1 MIDTPKLRNSEL
13 LEGILKALYITAGR
27 RTTQSFTIAVLGA
40 ITKTLEQRYDFLK
53 NVIFHTEGRL
63 DDVVIIDCKVNS
75 VNPGVIAKAIET
87 IVQIVY
93 MDLKEK
99 AGLYFI
105 KELMRN
111 AGDNVISN
119 LRDIGVDLELLQL
132 QQLYLY
138 KRQSKASKTA
148 YGKKQ
153 DQLDNISLLGYSWEK
168 VSTWKYDV
176 DNKMCII
183 YSKDGKELDRLNLD
197 TIVKNYIDSITDES
211 TTKITVEN
219 KEETKKVKLTE
230 KELDLLKMI
239 RSRDIDFESASELLQ
254 ISQNDLNNVIR
265 KLLTLDLLHY
275 ISSDEVALTE
285 IGLEYLKNDEKVK
298 EVIKS

>member
-1 MIDTPKLRNSEL
+1 MSKLNNSEL
-13 LEGILKALYITAGR
+13 LEGIFKALYTTAGR
-27 RTTQSFTIAVLGA
+27 RTTQGFAIAVLGA

-53 NVIFHTEGRL
+53 NVFFHPEGRFE
-63 DDVVIIDCKVNS
+63 DVVVIDSKVNS
-75 VNPGVIAKAIET
+75 VNPVVIAKTIEI

-138 KRQSKASKTA
+138 KRQSKASKTG
-148 YGKKQ
+148 YDRKQ
-153 DQLDNISLLGYSWEK
+153 AQLDNISLLGYSWDK
-168 VSTWKYDV
+168 VSTWKYDT
-176 DNKMCII
+176 DNKICII
-183 YSKDGKELDRLNLD
+183 YNKDGKELDRLNLD
-197 TIVKNYIDSITDES
+197 TIVKNYIDNLKDNSA
-211 TTKITVEN
+211 TKMIDEN
-219 KEETKKVKLTE
+219 KEETRSVKLTE
-230 KELDLLKMI
+230 KELDLLKII
-239 RSRDIDFESASELLQ
+239 RSRDIDFESVSELLQ
-254 ISQNDLNNVIR
+254 ISQNDLNFVIN
-265 KLLTLDLLHY
+265 KLLKFDLLHY

-285 IGLEYLKNDEKVK
+285 IGLEYLKKEEKVK

>member
-1 MIDTPKLRNSEL
+1 MSKLKNSEL
-13 LEGILKALYITAGR
+13 LEGILKALYTTTGR
-27 RTTQSFTIAVLGA
+27 RTTQSFAIAVLGA
-40 ITKTLEQRYDFLK
+40 ITKTLENRYDFLK
-53 NVIFHTEGRL
+53 NIIFPTEGRSE
-63 DDVVIIDCKVNS
+63 DVVIIDSKIDAVE
-75 VNPGVIAKAIET
+75 PVIVAKAIEI

-138 KRQSKASKTA
+138 KRQSKNKNVS
-148 YGKKQ
+148 GKKQ
-153 DQLDNISLLGYSWEK
+153 DQIDDLSLLGYSWDN
-168 VSTWKYDV
+168 VSTWKYDT

-183 YSKDGKELDRLNLD
+183 YSKNGKELDRLNLD
-197 TIVKNYIDSITDES
+197 TIVKNYIDNIINDGDT
-211 TTKITVEN
+211 
-219 KEETKKVKLTE
+219 KLTFE
-230 KELDLLKMI
+230 HKQELKKIKLTRKEFDLLKMI
-239 RSRDIDFESASELLQ
+239 QSQDTDYETASLLLQ
-254 ISQNDLNNVIR
+254 ISQNDLNYIVR
-265 KLLTLDLLHY
+265 KLLTLELLHY

-285 IGLEYLKNDEKVK
+285 IGLEYLKKGENVR
-298 EVIKS
+298 EVIKN

>member
-1 MIDTPKLRNSEL
+1 MDMSKLKNSEL

-27 RTTQSFTIAVLGA
+27 RTTQSFAIAVLGA
-40 ITKTLEQRYDFLK
+40 ITKTLEHRYDFLK
-53 NVIFHTEGRL
+53 NVFFPTEGRSE
-63 DDVVIIDCKVNS
+63 DVVMIDSKVDS
-75 VNPGVIAKAIET
+75 VEPVIVAKSIEI

-138 KRQSKASKTA
+138 KRQSKHNTGSKQ
-148 YGKKQ
+148 GQ
-153 DQLDNISLLGYSWEK
+153 IDDMSLLGYSWEN
-168 VSTWKYDV
+168 VSTWKYDT
-176 DNKMCII
+176 DNKMCVI
-183 YSKDGKELDRLNLD
+183 YSKNGKELDRLNLD
-197 TIVKNYIDSITDES
+197 TIVKNYIDSIIDDGD
-211 TTKITVEN
+211 TKLTFEH
-219 KEETKKVKLTE
+219 KEELKKIKLTS
-230 KELDLLKMI
+230 KEFDLLKMI
-239 RSRDIDFESASELLQ
+239 HSQDTDYETASLLLQ
-254 ISQNDLNNVIR
+254 ISRNDLNYIVR
-265 KLLTLDLLHY
+265 KLLTLELLHY

-285 IGLEYLKNDEKVK
+285 IGLEYLKKGEKVK
-298 EVIKS
+298 KVI

>member
-1 MIDTPKLRNSEL
+1 MDMSKLNNSEL
-13 LEGILKALYITAGR
+13 LEGILKALYTTAGR
-27 RTTQSFTIAVLGA
+27 RTTQSFAIAVLGA

-53 NVIFHTEGRL
+53 NIIFHTEGRL
-63 DDVVIIDCKVNS
+63 DDVVIIDSNVNS
-75 VNPGVIAKAIET
+75 VNPSVIGKAIEI

-132 QQLYLY
+132 QQLYIY
-138 KRQSKASKTA
+138 KRQSKAPKTG

-153 DQLDNISLLGYSWEK
+153 DQLDNVSLLGYSWEK

-183 YSKDGKELDRLNLD
+183 YNKDGKELDRLNLD
-197 TIVKNYIDSITDES
+197 TIVKNYIDSITDDS
-211 TTKITVEN
+211 VTKIPYEN

-230 KELDLLKMI
+230 RELDLLKII

-254 ISQNDLNNVIR
+254 ISQNDLNYVIR

-275 ISSDEVALTE
+275 ISSDEIALTE
-285 IGLEYLKNDEKVK
+285 IGLEYLKNDEKVR

>member
-1 MIDTPKLRNSEL
+1 MDISKLRNSEL
-13 LEGILKALYITAGR
+13 LEGILKALYTTAGR
-27 RTTQSFTIAVLGA
+27 RTTQSFAIAVLGA

-53 NVIFHTEGRL
+53 NVIFHTEGRFE
-63 DDVVIIDCKVNS
+63 DVVVIDSKVNS
-75 VNPGVIAKAIET
+75 ANPVIIAKAIET
-87 IVQIVY
+87 IVQVLY

-138 KRQSKASKTA
+138 KRQSKAPKTEL
-148 YGKKQ
+148 GKKQ
-153 DQLDNISLLGYSWEK
+153 DQLDSVSLLGYSWEN
-168 VSTWKYDV
+168 VSTWKYDT
-176 DNKMCII
+176 DNKLCII
-183 YSKDGKELDRLNLD
+183 YNKDGKELDRLNLD
-197 TIVKNYIDSITDES
+197 TIVKNYIDSITDDG
-211 TTKITVEN
+211 TIKITDKN
-219 KEETKKVKLTE
+219 KEEMKKIKLTKKDLG
-230 KELDLLKMI
+230 LLKI
-239 RSRDIDFESASELLQ
+239 IQGQDTDFKSASVLLQ
-254 ISQNDLNNVIR
+254 ISQKELDYLVR
-265 KLLTLDLLHY
+265 RLLALELLHY

-285 IGLEYLKNDEKVK
+285 IGLEYLKKEEKVQ